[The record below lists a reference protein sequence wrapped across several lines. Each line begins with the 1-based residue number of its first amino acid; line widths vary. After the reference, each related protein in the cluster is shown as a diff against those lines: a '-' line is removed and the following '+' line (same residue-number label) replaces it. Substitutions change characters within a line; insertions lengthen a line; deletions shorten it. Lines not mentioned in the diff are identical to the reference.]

1 PDAAKNLVNIAMM
14 KLKAK
19 VIGISKIEA
28 SNAGGVIEFAATTN
42 IDPSFI
48 IKLIQSQPKIYRLE
62 GAQKLK
68 FNVPT
73 ESGKDRLQLVADM
86 LDQFSQQIRA
96 A

>member
-1 PDAAKNLVNIAMM
+1 MTML

-19 VIGISKIEA
+19 HIGISKIEGT
-28 SNAGGVIEFAATTN
+28 NKGGFVEFSQQTK

-48 IKLIQSQPKIYRLE
+48 IKLIQSQPRIYKLD
-62 GAQKLK
+62 GPQKLK

-73 ESGKDRLQLVADM
+73 ESAKDRLELFNNMLTEFTQQL
-86 LDQFSQQIRA
+86 RA